1 MVDGESGG
9 ARTWRESKAF
19 AESLAIRAAGT
30 GPVIQRLVA
39 YEAPCLSLDDRQKV
53 DAGPVLGHLKTVL
66 PLMGEENAHP
76 GTAEEKGI
84 TTMSNAGMNQGRFVR
99 LHWGGFLAAI
109 VAAILMLLGL
119 SAGQARAIEK
129 LDASNMRTTWSGPA
143 NNTNLG
149 QAIQSLGDINGDG
162 QDDFVAKVGG
172 VSANRGAFVLFGPL
186 NSGAGISLSDLK
198 PSEGY
203 RIRPTSNL
211 TRVQAIGDQNG
222 DGLNDVLIQVSVNN
236 FVYYSV
242 ADPAADLPKCDPVGI
257 PETRCLAGADP
268 VNTNGDRMGYR
279 IATTASTFGAPW
291 NSGDFDG
298 DGKEELVAADDS
310 TGEVMVIA
318 GGLGEDCDPTPG
330 LCVVDIDSLDAP
342 DLVRISGP
350 GAGIPF
356 PGSPA
361 VPGDVNGDGRD
372 DLLLVSGTDGASQPA
387 AWVVYGQAWQES
399 PISVSDITD
408 STGYKV
414 PIPFTYASSA
424 PFAPGDVNGDGLADI
439 GILNSTVVPSFGNDY
454 VVLFGQEHTPD
465 GDLAVNPPAP
475 GTGVLIDW
483 DSSLGVNLSDPVVAG
498 LGDLNGDGAG
508 EFVIGS
514 PDATVDGEAFA
525 GIAAIV
531 QSKGSNPPNS
541 VALSEASP
549 ASDVLILGGT
559 VAGQAL
565 GAGLADAG
573 DTNNDGL
580 GDLVIG
586 SPMLAVGS
594 FSNNGMIS
602 LITSSTYYPTATT
615 GLAGAVGADT
625 ATLGGSADANG
636 RSSIVRF
643 EYGTSTAYGSTT
655 APQSIGSY
663 NASRSATAVVNGLQ
677 PDTEYHYRTVVEND
691 IGVVGYGLDRTFKT
705 PATAKGPCEV
715 DPKAK
720 GCEGYDYC
728 EANPSQPGCVLK
740 PALSNLIAVSSA
752 SKVKRGKKATVS
764 TWITNTGT
772 ANATGAKVCLKAP
785 KKLIKGAKCLQVGN
799 LAPGKTA
806 LKKFKVRVNKK
817 AKKGKKAV
825 LKLTASANGLGNKA
839 AKVRIAIR

>member
-1 MVDGESGG
+1 MNNAGMNERRFMRLRLSG
-9 ARTWRESKAF
+9 A
-19 AESLAIRAAGT
+19 
-30 GPVIQRLVA
+30 LVVA
-39 YEAPCLSLDDRQKV
+39 TCALLGFLGLSIAQAQAVEKV
-53 DAGPVLGHLKTVL
+53 DAGDMRNT
-66 PLMGEENAHP
+66 
-76 GTAEEKGI
+76 
-84 TTMSNAGMNQGRFVR
+84 
-99 LHWGGFLAAI
+99 WGGH
-109 VAAILMLLGL
+109 G
-119 SAGQARAIEK
+119 
-129 LDASNMRTTWSGPA
+129 
-143 NNTNLG
+143 NNTR
-149 QAIQSLGDINGDG
+149 LGDDIQNIGDVNGDG
-162 QDDFVAKVGG
+162 QDDFVSKTGIL
-172 VSANRGAFVLFGPL
+172 SSTRGAWVLFGPL
-186 NSGAGISLSDLK
+186 SPGKGGDLADLK

-203 RIRPTSNL
+203 KINPPASVNQ
-211 TRVQAIGDQNG
+211 VQAIGDQNG
-222 DGLNDVLIQVSVNN
+222 DGLNDV
-236 FVYYSV
+236 FVRAGSNYMIFYSV
-242 ADPAADLPKCDPVGI
+242 ADPATDLPKCAPAGTA
-257 PETRCLAGADP
+257 ETRCLQSSDP
-268 VNTNGDRMGYR
+268 VNLDGERMGFR
-279 IATTASTFGAPW
+279 LTT
-291 NSGDFDG
+291 SGSLSAGWTAGDLNG
-298 DGKEELVAADDS
+298 DGKQELVAAD
-310 TGEVMVIA
+310 TATNEVVIIA
-318 GGLGEDCDPTPG
+318 NGLGESCDPAPG
-330 LCVVDIDSLDAP
+330 LCLIDTDALGEP
-342 DLVRISGP
+342 DVIRISGP

-356 PGSPA
+356 PGRP
-361 VPGDVNGDGRD
+361 VIPGDVNGDGRD
-372 DLLLVSGTDGASQPA
+372 DLLFVSGTDGSVQPA
-387 AWVVYGQAWQES
+387 VWAVYGQDWQES
-399 PISVSDITD
+399 FSVTDITS

-414 PIPFTYASSA
+414 PIPFTYSISDV
-424 PFAPGDVNGDGLADI
+424 FAPGDVNGDGLADI

-454 VVLFGQEHTPD
+454 VVLFGQEATPEA
-465 GDLAVNPPAP
+465 DLKVNPPDP
-475 GTGVLIDW
+475 GTGVMYDW
-483 DSSLGVNLSDPVVAG
+483 DSELGVRLELPVVASV
-498 LGDLNGDGAG
+498 GDLNGDGAG

-514 PDATVDGEAFA
+514 PDATVDGEDFA
-525 GIAAIV
+525 GVAVVV
-531 QSKGSNPPNS
+531 QSKGANPPNT
-541 VALSEASP
+541 ATISETSP
-549 ASDVLILGGT
+549 ASDALILGGT
-559 VAGQAL
+559 TTNQGF
-565 GAGLADAG
+565 GGGLASAG
-573 DTNNDGL
+573 DLNNDGVN
-580 GDLVIG
+580 DLAIG
-586 SPMLAVGS
+586 SPTAMSGTFNTS
-594 FSNNGMIS
+594 GMIS

-615 GLAGAVGADT
+615 GLAGAVGADS

-663 NASRSATAVVNGLQ
+663 NASRSATAEVNGLQ

-705 PATAKGPCEV
+705 PATAKAPCEV